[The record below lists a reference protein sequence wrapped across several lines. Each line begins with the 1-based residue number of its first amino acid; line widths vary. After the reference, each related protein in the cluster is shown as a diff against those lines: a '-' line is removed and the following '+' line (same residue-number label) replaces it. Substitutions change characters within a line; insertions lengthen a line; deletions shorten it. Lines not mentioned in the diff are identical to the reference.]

1 MKILILS
8 DLCWERKLQK
18 IKNEEVKRFK
28 EKDLEKKK
36 YSGIKKYFSLIKEEK
51 PDLILFAG
59 DITGDGSCG
68 HGYQNAMKI
77 LLKILEANEI
87 QSFFISG
94 NHDEFDYF
102 NELINF
108 SDDLQF
114 SKEISNQFIEF
125 KGIKILGIS
134 FDKSKNKTEFKEL
147 IKANN
152 QNIDIVL
159 SHAELRRRAW
169 LFDLNAKVVITGHF
183 DRKIV
188 PIENKIFISLDN
200 DHRSI
205 SYCILEK
212 QNDNCWGFQYV
223 IQDGVESEYQ
233 PRRTVKIF
241 ENSDQLING
250 GRNEYYNL
258 NGKIFKFSTIENYKE
273 PSIAERIHK
282 FKSGEN
288 YDVKPFESQMVSL
301 GLKYLRGFDFKQGI
315 ERIRK
320 IKNKNLLLSD
330 DDFLELTQLRIDD
343 FYNVSKT
350 MIIDYVGKNH
360 MKKNGVE
367 QSAERS

>member
-1 MKILILS
+1 MKILTLS

-28 EKDLEKKK
+28 ERDLEKEK

-108 SDDLQF
+108 SNDLQF

-152 QNIDIVL
+152 QKVDIVL
-159 SHAELRRRAW
+159 SHAELKRRIW
-169 LFDLNAKVVITGHF
+169 LFDLNTDFVITGHF
-183 DRKIV
+183 DKKLTSV
-188 PIENKIFISLDN
+188 EGKIFVSLDN
-200 DHRSI
+200 DTSNI
-205 SYCILEK
+205 SYCTLTFDDDTDVKIRYVLKKRDEIIEFTESSRNLRLNKPNGYFTNNGERKEISIEEKKLSIREILEK
-212 QNDNCWGFQYV
+212 QKEG
-223 IQDGVESEYQ
+223 ELLE
-233 PRRTVKIF
+233 KLME
-241 ENSDQLING
+241 ENTD
-250 GRNEYYNL
+250 RNE
-258 NGKIFKFSTIENYKE
+258 
-273 PSIAERIHK
+273 
-282 FKSGEN
+282 
-288 YDVKPFESQMVSL
+288 D
-301 GLKYLRGFDFKQGI
+301 LKYLRGFDFKEAI

-320 IKNKNLLLSD
+320 VKNENKLLSD
-330 DDFLELTQLRIDD
+330 NEFDNLLRLKIDS
-343 FYNVSKT
+343 FYQISKS
-350 MIIDYVGKNH
+350 MIIDYTGKNYK
-360 MKKNGVE
+360 KKNGVE
-367 QSAERS
+367 QSAKRQ